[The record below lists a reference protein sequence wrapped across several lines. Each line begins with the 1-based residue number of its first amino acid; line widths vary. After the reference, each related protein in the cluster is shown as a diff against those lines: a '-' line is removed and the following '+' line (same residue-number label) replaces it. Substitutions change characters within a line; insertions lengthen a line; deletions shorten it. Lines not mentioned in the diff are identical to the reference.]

1 MESLTLQFC
10 VKEIENKDV
19 FEGFLSDKV
28 WKNLNGTIAKAL
40 KKKGGCVSFSVSIK
54 CWAKFENSLLKMK
67 EMKEQLP
74 GFL

>member
-40 KKKGGCVSFSVSIK
+40 KKKGMCVI
-54 CWAKFENSLLKMK
+54 
-67 EMKEQLP
+67 
-74 GFL
+74 